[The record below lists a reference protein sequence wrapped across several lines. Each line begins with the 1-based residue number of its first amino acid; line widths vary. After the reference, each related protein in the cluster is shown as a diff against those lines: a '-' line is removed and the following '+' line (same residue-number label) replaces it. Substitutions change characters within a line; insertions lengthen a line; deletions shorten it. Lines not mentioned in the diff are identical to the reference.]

1 MLAIRSEPQQSSPL
15 SGVGDEFVR
24 SDELVR
30 VSDVGFQY
38 GAGTVALENVSLGV
52 REGEVLGIVGPSGC
66 GKSTLLRLFAGLK
79 IPTSGTVLFAPEA
92 ASAACAVTMVFQN
105 ETLLPWMTVH
115 DNAALYAKFQPI
127 RERRR
132 TAAQRKARVDE
143 LLHMVGLDGFAKAYP
158 YELSGGM
165 KRRLAFVAAV
175 AASPALLL
183 LDEPFSSV
191 DEPTQVQIHRDI
203 LKIIQ
208 QLNMTVVLVTHDL
221 AEAVTLCDRVVIM
234 TNRPGRLYSE
244 HVMEF
249 GAGRDVLQLRQT
261 DEFHHAYA
269 KLWHDLSK
277 QMISSQPSAEE

>member
-1 MLAIRSEPQQSSPL
+1 MPALRTEPEQSSIAPAL
-15 SGVGDEFVR
+15 GSDVRPDEI
-24 SDELVR
+24 VR
-30 VSDVGFQY
+30 VAGVGFQY
-38 GAGTVALENVSLGV
+38 GAGTVALEDVSLGV

-66 GKSTLLRLFAGLK
+66 GKSTLLRLLAGLK

-92 ASAACAVTMVFQN
+92 ASAPCAVTMVFQT
-105 ETLLPWMTVH
+105 ETLMPWMTVH
-115 DNAALYAKFQPI
+115 DNAALYSKFQPL

-132 TAAQRKARVDE
+132 TAAQRNARVDE
-143 LLHMVGLDGFAKAYP
+143 LLHMVGLEGFAKAYP

-208 QLNMTVVLVTHDL
+208 QLKMTVVLVTHDL

-249 GAGRDVLQLRQT
+249 GADRDVLQLRQT

-269 KLWHDLSK
+269 NLWHDLSK
-277 QMISSQPSAEE
+277 QMISNQLSAVAE